1 MEVFESGKSY
11 LWAKDFE
18 SARDEFLLAHE
29 LEPRQGVYR
38 MYYLWAALRAEST
51 GGPIGYYPKELK
63 RLAHSHT
70 CIHGHIGFAYF
81 VLGQLELSD
90 GNERTAERH
99 FKAAIEND
107 PDQPEALRQYRL
119 LVKRRKRR

>member
-1 MEVFESGKSY
+1 MR
-11 LWAKDFE
+11 AKDYE

-38 MYYLWAALRAEST
+38 MYYLWAAARAEQK
-51 GGPIGYYPKELK
+51 GGPLAQYPEELK

-81 VLGQLELSD
+81 VLGQLALSD
-90 GNERTAERH
+90 GNEAQAEKH
-99 FKAAIEND
+99 FKEAVESDVNL
-107 PDQPEALRQYRL
+107 PEAEYQYRL
-119 LVKRRKRR
+119 LRKRRERR